1 MCTVVLICGLDNIIC
16 MLKTQPELGLGG
28 LDNML
33 KLSPSWDSEVV
44 ICRHPFRAASV
55 HVWKGFHTATA
66 LKPAFTNDAPHPHK
80 VRAYDLK
87 IPGL

>member
-33 KLSPSWDSEVV
+33 KTQPELGLGSRDLP
-44 ICRHPFRAASV
+44 ASV
-55 HVWKGFHTATA
+55 SCGECSRLEGVPYCYCFKTGF
-66 LKPAFTNDAPHPHK
+66 
-80 VRAYDLK
+80 Y
-87 IPGL
+87 